1 MQICTIKKYEIGI
14 STRNSIYQK
23 HENNEVNNL
32 IKRLVLR
39 KFNIQVNGCINL
51 SSTVRILDC
60 KSSPNPY
67 KDNFQNT
74 VHAPPRPIF
83 TSHIK

>member
-67 KDNFQNT
+67 KDNLQNP
-74 VHAPPRPIF
+74 VHVPPRPIF
-83 TSHIK
+83 SSHIK